1 MLDPSFR
8 STPPTTW
15 DAMPRPKLKA
25 ERHRILRNY
34 FQDLAEVMAEEGLG
48 EAYGPLLASLGLGPE
63 AGAGAGAG
71 RALGSEKHSCSL
83 LLRQLHLVMM
93 VHITDATPELA
104 PPNWHHLLGIT

>member
-1 MLDPSFR
+1 MSGVAYLQDAEDDSFLD
-8 STPPTTW
+8 
-15 DAMPRPKLKA
+15 
-25 ERHRILRNY
+25 
-34 FQDLAEVMAEEGLG
+34 EE
-48 EAYGPLLASLGLGPE
+48 EATALGLGPE